1 MPEAMLQDRAVQVR
15 VGILVSAGLL
25 LAMLVI
31 FMIGSERAWFE
42 RKYTLY
48 CTLTDVGGVGP
59 GTAVSL
65 AGMRVGSV
73 TAVGFSPD
81 GDKKELIVQLE
92 IANQYQDRIRR
103 DSKASV
109 ASQGLLG
116 DKVLSLSVGSPGH
129 DPLKDKDFIETEPST
144 DLLSQGA
151 SVRDLMGKAVQTMDA
166 VQKLV
171 AAVDRG
177 EGMLAALLHDPEGAV
192 VVKDLASGARS
203 FRRMAGKLEGEAG
216 TVGLG
221 QVMQNLESAS
231 RDIRNITAQ
240 IRRGEGTLGALLSD
254 NSIYQ
259 ELRTM
264 FGKAG
269 RNLVLKSV
277 VRDMIRENERAAFGA
292 AGEKQE

>member
-1 MPEAMLQDRAVQVR
+1 MPEAMLQDRAIQVR

-31 FMIGSERAWFE
+31 FMIGSDRAWFE
-42 RKYTLY
+42 RKYSLY
-48 CTLTDVGGVGP
+48 CTLPDAGGIGP
-59 GTAVSL
+59 GTSVSL

-73 TAVGFSPD
+73 SAVGFSPD
-81 GDKKELIVQLE
+81 ADNKALIVQME
-92 IANQYQDRIRR
+92 IASQFQDRIRR

-116 DKVLSLSVGSPGH
+116 DKIISLSVGSAAH
-129 DPLKDKDFIETEPST
+129 EPLKHKDFIETEPSS

-151 SVRDLMGKAVQTMDA
+151 SIRELMGQAEQTMQA
-166 VQKLV
+166 IQKLV

-177 EGMLAALLHDPEGAV
+177 EGMLAALLHDPDGAMI
-192 VVKDLASGARS
+192 VKDLASGARS

-216 TVGLG
+216 SVGLG
-221 QVMQNLESAS
+221 QVMRNLESAS
-231 RDIRNITAQ
+231 HDIRNVTAQ

-277 VRDMIRENERAAFGA
+277 VRDMIRENERAALGN
-292 AGEKQE
+292 AGSTQD